1 MSLHSKLSS
10 YSGLTKAIIFI
21 EFFLVAYMLYALSAS
36 VYKNYQIDQHIKNFE
51 QENKKIADENYEK
64 SNDFKYYTSDAY
76 AEKIAK
82 QNFGKK
88 NPGEEVIILPKTE
101 EDNVVMESDQIAEV
115 DLKNKNKMSNPQK
128 WWIFFFSRNS
138 R

>member
-10 YSGLTKAIIFI
+10 YTGLTKAIIFI
-21 EFFLVAYMLYALSAS
+21 EFFLVAYMLYALSSS

-51 QENKKIADENYEK
+51 EENKKITEENSLK
-64 SNDFKYYTSDAY
+64 SDDYKYYTSDAY

-88 NPGEEVIILPKTE
+88 NPGEEVIILPKIDE
-101 EDNVVMESDQIAEV
+101 NVVLESEEIAEI
-115 DLKNKNKMSNPQK
+115 DLKNKNKMTNPQR
-128 WWIFFFSRNS
+128 WWHFFFSRT
-138 R
+138 